1 MQQFHIEFRS
11 VPSNQRSFAMG
22 LQFLVVRVFGMLP
35 GPIVVGNIYDN
46 NCATWKYDLC
56 GRKAFCAEYELNGIS
71 SGVRNV
77 MAVCSCKLTF
87 MNFFITNL

>member
-1 MQQFHIEFRS
+1 M
-11 VPSNQRSFAMG
+11 PSNQRSFAMG

-56 GRKAFCAEYELNGIS
+56 GRKAFCAEYELDGIS
-71 SGVRNV
+71 SGNRNV
-77 MAVCSCKLTF
+77 ILVCSSKSFHNKPHLTSIIF
-87 MNFFITNL
+87 YPLEHFED